1 MCERFRNGLLI
12 GKVYQLGL
20 SQPQKCFQEL
30 RMNTRSHLIW
40 AKLLTDCGNELQPS
54 IRKTREAPSSRETHA
69 VAECGV
75 AECGGLQAARPLSR
89 PFVLAHASSL
99 FQGNL

>member
-40 AKLLTDCGNELQPS
+40 AKLLTECSNGLQPS
-54 IRKTREAPSSRETHA
+54 IRKTREAPSSREAHA
-69 VAECGV
+69 M
-75 AECGGLQAARPLSR
+75 AECGGVHTAHPLSCSL
-89 PFVLAHASSL
+89 VLSHAASL
-99 FQGNL
+99 FPGDL

>member
-54 IRKTREAPSSRETHA
+54 IRKTREAPSSREAHA
-69 VAECGV
+69 L
-75 AECGGLQAARPLSR
+75 AECGGLHAARSLSC
-89 PFVLAHASSL
+89 PFVLSHASSL